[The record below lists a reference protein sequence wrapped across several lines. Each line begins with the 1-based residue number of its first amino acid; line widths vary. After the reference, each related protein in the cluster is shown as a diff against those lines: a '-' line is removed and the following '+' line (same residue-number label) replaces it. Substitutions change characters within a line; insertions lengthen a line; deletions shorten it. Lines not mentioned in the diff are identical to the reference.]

1 MKIEKHLASIAASLE
16 NISKNIQDMRD
27 EQKYYMELS
36 RKEEA
41 NAPDQMMQMF
51 NMIQGM
57 LRGDAPKIG
66 EVKKHGD

>member
-1 MKIEKHLASIAASLE
+1 
-16 NISKNIQDMRD
+16 MRD